1 MKIDTQTSAE
11 KAHLA
16 ELIAPMSVAMLT
28 TVDAEGALQ
37 SRPMAPL
44 ALDGQGALWFFTDLR
59 SVKVDQLQRAN
70 LCFVDMVNA
79 SYVSMAGHGELSTD
93 RAHIEALWTSLA
105 RPWFPDGPESTN
117 LALLK
122 FVPDTAEY
130 WDAPHTRMVRMLA
143 TAASVIAGAP
153 IALGEHATLHDLS
166 ATPSITSS

>member
-11 KAHLA
+11 RVHLA

-28 TVDAEGALQ
+28 TVDASGALQ

-59 SVKVDQLQRAN
+59 SAKADQLQRAN
-70 LCFVDMVNA
+70 LCFVDPANA
-79 SYVSMAGHGELSTD
+79 SYVSLSGRGELSTD
-93 RAHIEALWTSLA
+93 RAHIETLWTAFA

-130 WDAPHTRMVRMLA
+130 WDAPHNRMVRMLA
-143 TAASVIAGAP
+143 VAASVVAGAP

-166 ATPSITSS
+166 ATSS